1 MWHAAARLPVSVD
14 KHYCLATYPESF
26 PWSAGLLSLPIC
38 SGKDL
43 LPTFVKYI
51 GATGPEGFKQMT
63 ALRSVLEELNGHFK
77 SHGRFIN
84 GSEITAGDCV
94 VAPLL
99 YQVEIV
105 CNQLKVCALLCQ
117 AIV

>member
-1 MWHAAARLPVSVD
+1 M
-14 KHYCLATYPESF
+14 
-26 PWSAGLLSLPIC
+26 
-38 SGKDL
+38 
-43 LPTFVKYI
+43 
-51 GATGPEGFKQMT
+51 
-63 ALRSVLEELNGHFK
+63 LEELNSHFK

-105 CNQLKVCALLCQ
+105 CNQLKVRPHPCNLATTLGCEFAVMSSKPWDATAALCCAHACSRTPFL
-117 AIV
+117 

>member
-1 MWHAAARLPVSVD
+1 
-14 KHYCLATYPESF
+14 
-26 PWSAGLLSLPIC
+26 
-38 SGKDL
+38 
-43 LPTFVKYI
+43 
-51 GATGPEGFKQMT
+51 MT

-105 CNQLKVCALLCQ
+105 CNQLKVCALLPGNCMTNVWQ
-117 AIV
+117 GKPSG

>member
-1 MWHAAARLPVSVD
+1 
-14 KHYCLATYPESF
+14 
-26 PWSAGLLSLPIC
+26 
-38 SGKDL
+38 
-43 LPTFVKYI
+43 
-51 GATGPEGFKQMT
+51 MT

-105 CNQLKVCALLCQ
+105 CNQLKVRALLCKRMTFVWQ
-117 AIV
+117 GKASGCWSLVVHLMHLAVLFHIQGEMLIQLKLELA